1 MTAQVLLSL
10 REKVKR
16 KIPFVLVAI
25 SIIISYFLVQKNDLV
40 TAIIF
45 LVLIPI
51 FAVFRFDGRVPLGY
65 AVSLLIIMAILT
77 FSKVGSL
84 ADIFA
89 IYVYWLLL
97 VGTLCLLIEMFKKR
111 FNNSW
116 MVRQNIKKEFNCSCF
131 SFHII

>member
-1 MTAQVLLSL
+1 MTAQALISL
-10 REKVKR
+10 REIIKH

-45 LVLIPI
+45 LALIPI
-51 FAVFRFDGRVPLGY
+51 FAVFRFDGRIPLGY
-65 AVSLLIIMAILT
+65 AVSLLIIMAIMT
-77 FSKVGSL
+77 FSKEGSL

-97 VGTLCLLIEMFKKR
+97 VGTSCLLIELFKKR
-111 FNNSW
+111 SNNS
-116 MVRQNIKKEFNCSCF
+116 N
-131 SFHII
+131 

>member
-1 MTAQVLLSL
+1 MTAQVLISL
-10 REKVKR
+10 REKIKR

-45 LVLIPI
+45 LALIPI
-51 FAVFRFDGRVPLGY
+51 FAVFRFDGRIPLGY

-116 MVRQNIKKEFNCSCF
+116 MMRQNIKKEFNCCCF
-131 SFHII
+131 SFHFI